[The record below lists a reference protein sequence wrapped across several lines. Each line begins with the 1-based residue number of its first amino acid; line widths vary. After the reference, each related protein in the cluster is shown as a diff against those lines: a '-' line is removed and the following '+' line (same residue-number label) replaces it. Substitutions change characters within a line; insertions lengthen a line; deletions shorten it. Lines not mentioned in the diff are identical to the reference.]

1 MSARCANSQVD
12 TNLIWQFQAC
22 KNPAAMSFAVVIS
35 KMRSEH
41 NSVSKLSIL
50 ASKVI
55 YIAMIQYIMVHFS
68 SVLWMSLSNEQPNT
82 KGGVYTY

>member
-50 ASKVI
+50 ASNVPNRVLFDQEKA
-55 YIAMIQYIMVHFS
+55 YDRFIQV
-68 SVLWMSLSNEQPNT
+68 T
-82 KGGVYTY
+82 